1 MSLTNRLLMRGIRK
15 EYPGVCALDGVD
27 FEVAFGE
34 VHALLGVNGAGK
46 STLMSILSG
55 ATRMDGGAI
64 FINGKRLD
72 ITSPHKAM
80 ELGISVIYQ
89 EFNLV
94 PHLTVAENIFLGREP
109 RKRMGFVDYREM
121 YTGAVGLLER
131 LGAPFSPRERV
142 ADLGV
147 AQQQLV
153 EIAKALFKEARVI
166 AMDEPTATLSMKET
180 ERLFSIIRLLKAEG
194 KGIVYISHRLEEIFE
209 IADRVT
215 VLRDGR
221 LVETC
226 GLQGV
231 TRERL
236 VEMMLGKALEGAVPG
251 GRGERPFAPTT
262 EHEVLRVEGLT
273 RRGVLEDINLTVME
287 GEILGIAGLVGAGKT
302 ELARAL
308 YGLDK
313 IDEGKVVI
321 GGHPV
326 RLQSPAE
333 AIRRGVVLV
342 PEDRKRLG
350 LVLGMAVRENIS
362 LASLFRFSRFGFVNG
377 RRERKTAGEMVESL
391 RVKTPGLEQQV
402 RNLSGGN
409 QQKVV
414 LAKWLLRGARVL
426 IFDEPT
432 RGIDVGAKAEVHGL
446 IRALADKGAAI
457 LLISSELQ
465 EVIDHSDRMVVMHGG
480 RITGELRKGGGAT
493 PGQEATPE
501 RVLFLAMGGNSG
513 Q

>member
-55 ATRMDGGAI
+55 ATRMDEGAI
-64 FINGKRLD
+64 FINGKKLD

-80 ELGISVIYQ
+80 ELGISIIYQ

-109 RKRMGFVDYREM
+109 RKRMGFIDYREIH
-121 YTGAVGLLER
+121 TGAVSLLER

-142 ADLGV
+142 ANLGV

-153 EIAKALFKEARVI
+153 EIAKALFKEARII

-226 GLQGV
+226 SLQEV
-231 TRERL
+231 TRGKL
-236 VEMMLGKALEGAVPG
+236 VEMMLGRALEGAVTRREVPPG
-251 GRGERPFAPTT
+251 VAGPLPSK
-262 EHEVLRVEGLT
+262 EVLRVEGLT
-273 RRGVLEDINLTVME
+273 RRGVLEDINLTVKE

-308 YGLDK
+308 YGLDP
-313 IDEGKVVI
+313 IDKGKVVI
-321 GGHPV
+321 GGCPV

-377 RRERKTAGEMVESL
+377 RRERRTAGEMVESL

-432 RGIDVGAKAEVHGL
+432 RGIDVGAKVEVHGL

-480 RITGELRKGGGAT
+480 RITGELRKE
-493 PGQEATPE
+493 EATPE
-501 RVLFLAMGGNSG
+501 RVLFLAMGGNSK

>member
-1 MSLTNRLLMRGIRK
+1 MRGIRK

-64 FINGKRLD
+64 FIDGKRLD
-72 ITSPHKAM
+72 VTSPHKAM

-109 RKRMGFVDYREM
+109 RKRMGFVDYRKM
-121 YTGAVGLLER
+121 YTGAVSLLER

-142 ADLGV
+142 ANLGV

-236 VEMMLGKALEGAVPG
+236 VEMMLGKALEGTVP
-251 GRGERPFAPTT
+251 RREAPPGVAGPLPSK
-262 EHEVLRVEGLT
+262 EVLRVEGLT

-321 GGHPV
+321 GGRPV

-333 AIRRGVVLV
+333 AIRMGVVLV

-377 RRERKTAGEMVESL
+377 RRERRTAGEMVESL

-426 IFDEPT
+426 VFDEPT

-480 RITGELRKGGGAT
+480 RITGELSKE
-493 PGQEATPE
+493 EATPE
-501 RVLFLAMGGNSG
+501 RVLFLAMGGENSR

>member
-64 FINGKRLD
+64 SINGKRLD

-109 RKRMGFVDYREM
+109 RRRMGFVDYHKM
-121 YTGAVGLLER
+121 YTGAVSLLER

-153 EIAKALFKEARVI
+153 EIAKALFKEARII

-226 GLQGV
+226 SLQGV

-236 VEMMLGKALEGAVPG
+236 VEMMLGKALEGAVP
-251 GRGERPFAPTT
+251 RGEVSPG
-262 EHEVLRVEGLT
+262 HEVLRVEGLT
-273 RRGVLEDINLTVME
+273 RRGVLEGINFAVKE

-313 IDEGKVVI
+313 INEGKVVI
-321 GGHPV
+321 GGRPV

-333 AIRRGVVLV
+333 AIRMGVVLV

-377 RRERKTAGEMVESL
+377 RRERRTAGEMVESL

-432 RGIDVGAKAEVHGL
+432 RGIDVGAKVEVHGL

-465 EVIDHSDRMVVMHGG
+465 EVIDHSDRILVMHGG
-480 RITGELRKGGGAT
+480 KITGELRKE
-493 PGQEATPE
+493 EATPE
-501 RVLFLAMGGNSG
+501 RVLFLAMGGDNRR
-513 Q
+513 

>member
-1 MSLTNRLLMRGIRK
+1 MRGIRK

-64 FINGKRLD
+64 FINDKRLD

-109 RKRMGFVDYREM
+109 RKRMGFVDYRKM
-121 YTGAVGLLER
+121 YTGAVSLLER

-142 ADLGV
+142 ANLGV

-226 GLQGV
+226 SLQGV

-236 VEMMLGKALEGAVPG
+236 VEMMLGKALEGAVP
-251 GRGERPFAPTT
+251 RREAPLG
-262 EHEVLRVEGLT
+262 HEILRVEGLT
-273 RRGVLEDINLTVME
+273 RGGVLEGINLTVME

-313 IDEGKVVI
+313 IDKGKVVI
-321 GGHPV
+321 GGRPV

-333 AIRRGVVLV
+333 AIRMGVVLV

-377 RRERKTAGEMVESL
+377 RRERRIAGEMVESL
-391 RVKTPGLEQQV
+391 RVKTPSLEQQV

-465 EVIDHSDRMVVMHGG
+465 EVIDHSDRILVMHGG
-480 RITGELRKGGGAT
+480 KITGELRKE
-493 PGQEATPE
+493 EATPE
-501 RVLFLAMGGNSG
+501 RVLFLAMGGDNRR
-513 Q
+513 

>member
-46 STLMSILSG
+46 STLVSILSG

-64 FINGKRLD
+64 FINDKRLD

-109 RKRMGFVDYREM
+109 RKRMGFVDYRKM
-121 YTGAVGLLER
+121 YTGAVSLLER

-142 ADLGV
+142 ANLGV

-226 GLQGV
+226 SLQGV

-236 VEMMLGKALEGAVPG
+236 VEMMLGKALEGAVPRREVPPG
-251 GRGERPFAPTT
+251 
-262 EHEVLRVEGLT
+262 HEALRVEGLT
-273 RRGVLEDINLTVME
+273 RRGVLEDINLTVTE

-302 ELARAL
+302 ELARVL

-313 IDEGKVVI
+313 IDKGKVVI
-321 GGHPV
+321 GGRPV

-333 AIRRGVVLV
+333 AIRMGVVLV

-377 RRERKTAGEMVESL
+377 RRERITAGEMVESL
-391 RVKTPGLEQQV
+391 RVKTPSLEQQV

-480 RITGELRKGGGAT
+480 KITGELRKE
-493 PGQEATPE
+493 EATPE
-501 RVLFLAMGGNSG
+501 RVLFLAMGGDNRR
-513 Q
+513 

>member
-46 STLMSILSG
+46 STLISILSG

-64 FINGKRLD
+64 FINDRKLD

-109 RKRMGFVDYREM
+109 RKRMGFVDYRKM
-121 YTGAVGLLER
+121 YTEAMRLLER

-166 AMDEPTATLSMKET
+166 AMDEPTATLSTKET

-236 VEMMLGKALEGAVPG
+236 VEMMLGKAMEGAVP
-251 GRGERPFAPTT
+251 
-262 EHEVLRVEGLT
+262 
-273 RRGVLEDINLTVME
+273 
-287 GEILGIAGLVGAGKT
+287 
-302 ELARAL
+302 
-308 YGLDK
+308 
-313 IDEGKVVI
+313 
-321 GGHPV
+321 
-326 RLQSPAE
+326 
-333 AIRRGVVLV
+333 
-342 PEDRKRLG
+342 
-350 LVLGMAVRENIS
+350 
-362 LASLFRFSRFGFVNG
+362 
-377 RRERKTAGEMVESL
+377 
-391 RVKTPGLEQQV
+391 
-402 RNLSGGN
+402 
-409 QQKVV
+409 
-414 LAKWLLRGARVL
+414 
-426 IFDEPT
+426 
-432 RGIDVGAKAEVHGL
+432 
-446 IRALADKGAAI
+446 
-457 LLISSELQ
+457 
-465 EVIDHSDRMVVMHGG
+465 
-480 RITGELRKGGGAT
+480 
-493 PGQEATPE
+493 
-501 RVLFLAMGGNSG
+501 
-513 Q
+513 